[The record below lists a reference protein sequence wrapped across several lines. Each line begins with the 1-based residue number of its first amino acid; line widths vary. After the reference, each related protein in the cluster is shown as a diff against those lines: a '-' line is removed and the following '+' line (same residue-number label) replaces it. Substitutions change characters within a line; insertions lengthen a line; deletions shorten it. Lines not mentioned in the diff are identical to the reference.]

1 MGVQMVQN
9 INTISTSKIVA
20 KPSGFSSIM
29 RATDTFSFTL
39 NHPFPMIAVDGGP
52 VPSVISIYD
61 GNANIDLSDAK
72 LCVLNGTDTVTYV
85 VTNLPALESDKFYR
99 LLINDANIALTDRT
113 FQPKSSANTD
123 IKALNNG
130 IHISS
135 IDTISSSVYMVPLY
149 KVEHLLA
156 EIDSTDSSMQSYEV
170 VNSAGAQKALSNDI
184 TQGDK
189 LIVTA
194 ENGTR
199 REYALNISTLKA
211 NLSQYTFGQAQDI
224 VLEYSINLANPN
236 RQFLYGT
243 LIFTLPDGITAFPTD
258 CFDLIGRGFV
268 DLNNDAITAA
278 PNYNHSGRNWVTHKG
293 NNDDLRTKVE
303 ITNGGQTVV
312 IKNTD
317 FSNYNGVDLTLVLKN
332 KIIPPTGGSFTAT
345 FTGSG
350 YPTTTA
356 TASEDF
362 TETGTTKFNVSTAV
376 GDLVRKAEEVSY
388 STPTTV
394 VLESRASQDGTFVYA
409 SLDKG
414 LTWENT
420 GVTIYD
426 HKAVLTNLLPN
437 TTYYFKLMTD
447 GGSSNVVSYYTGLYD
462 VTQFGA
468 VADATI
474 TGILDNQNIYNGT
487 DNTAS
492 INTAIVTASRNG
504 GGVVYFK
511 GNSSFGTGTLHL
523 RSNVHIYL
531 DENSQL
537 VVLPNIDPT
546 ECSLNLPFALG
557 QDAGHSFWQDSL
569 MWGIRVENIKII
581 GNSAKIYGNMNLHIG
596 DTPTP
601 AGAGT
606 KTISLKL
613 AKNIVI
619 GGIDESHLLIFEQ
632 SGWFAILTT
641 GCDNIR
647 VQNILLPHSTAFR
660 QRDTFNFMANNNAS
674 AYNVTT
680 LKSSNDIA
688 KLGSDFSLGFVR
700 HVSNIHIE
708 KIVAGDIRGGNVFTL
723 GSETVGDMENIT
735 VTDLT
740 LTTNSNKTGVAI
752 WVNDGSNIRNVF
764 FSKLNLAN
772 TSGGIAL
779 GLSPRYEGQVNGI
792 SVRLPNEIRRPG
804 SISDVTVDGAVLSKN
819 AGGHGGFP
827 ILIQGYK
834 RCAGTGA
841 DTLDFGSV
849 GTIIEGAVYP
859 VQNITLKNV
868 QLTASYNASKFV
880 PLLSD
885 AFSVIAEAKNNGN
898 YRTSAYTNANIF
910 PAYGILMKYVDQVT
924 VSDSIITY
932 DETLRYDRFAI
943 VIDNGTNVKLNNLDI
958 LLGGLVGGA
967 VQVRGVSS
975 YEFSGIQSRTFTED
989 YLTKPPL
996 TMENVIGSTHF
1007 NSAIQENLLESFVY
1021 PIFLSASLI
1030 EAAVLP
1036 EAALDLAFT
1045 NKVLD
1050 VAGSDLAVIQ
1060 GALVQ
1065 SVLDGIIS
1073 LKQVK
1078 ALSVVDAADTAISP
1092 DAVVVTGYRLKVT
1105 APDGLITY
1113 IPLSVNK

>member
-1 MGVQMVQN
+1 MEQN
-9 INTISTSKIVA
+9 KNTISNTKIVA
-20 KPSGFSSIM
+20 KPSGFSSKM
-29 RATDTFSFTL
+29 RAADTFSFTL
-39 NHPFPMIAVDGGP
+39 NHPSPVIAVDGGR

-61 GNANIDLSDAK
+61 GTANINLYDAK
-72 LCVLNGTDTVTYV
+72 MSVLNGTDTVTCI
-85 VTNLPALESDKFYR
+85 VTNLPALDSDKSYR
-99 LLINDANIALTDRT
+99 LLINDANITVTDRA
-113 FQPKSSANTD
+113 FQPKDSANTD

-135 IDTISSSVYMVPLY
+135 IDTRSSSVYMVPLY

-156 EIDSTDSSMQSYEV
+156 EIDSTDSSMQTYEV

-194 ENGTR
+194 ENGTI
-199 REYALNISTLKA
+199 REYALHISTLKA
-211 NLSQYTFGQAQDI
+211 NLSHYTIGQTQDI

-243 LIFTLPDGITAFPTD
+243 LIFTLPDGITASPTD

-268 DLNNDAITAA
+268 DLNNDAVTAA
-278 PNYNHSGRNWVTHKG
+278 PNYNHSGRNWVTHVG
-293 NNDDLRTKVE
+293 NNDDLRTKVK

-312 IKNTD
+312 IENTD
-317 FSNYNGVDLTLVLKN
+317 YSNYNGVDLTLVLKN
-332 KIIPPTGGSFTAT
+332 KIIPSTGGSFTAT

-350 YPTTTA
+350 YPSTTA
-356 TASEDF
+356 TAAEDY

-376 GDLVRKAEEVSY
+376 SDLVRMAEEVSY
-388 STPTTV
+388 STPTIA
-394 VLESRASQDGTFVYA
+394 VLEALSSQAGTFVHA

-420 GVTIYD
+420 DVAIFA
-426 HKAVLTNLLPN
+426 HRAVLTNLLSD

-474 TGILDNQNIYNGT
+474 TGTLDNQNIYSGT

-492 INTAIVTASRNG
+492 INAAIVTASRNG
-504 GGVVYFK
+504 GGIVYFK

-523 RSNVHIYL
+523 RSNVHLYL

-546 ECSLNLPFALG
+546 ESNLNLPFVLG
-557 QDAGHSFWQDSL
+557 QDVGHCYWQDSL
-569 MWGIRVENIKII
+569 MWGVRVENIKII

-596 DTPTP
+596 DDPTP

-613 AKNIVI
+613 AKDIVI
-619 GGIDESHLLIFEQ
+619 GGIDESHLLIIEQ
-632 SGWFAILTT
+632 GGWFAILTT

-708 KIVAGDIRGGNVFTL
+708 KIVAGDIRGGNVFQL

-772 TSGGIAL
+772 TSGGIAFGVL
-779 GLSPRYEGQVNGI
+779 PRYEAQVNGI

-804 SISDVTVDGAVLSKN
+804 SLSNVTVDGAVLSRN

-841 DTLDFGSV
+841 DTWDFGSV
-849 GTIIEGAVYP
+849 GTMIEGTVYP
-859 VQNITLKNV
+859 VKNVTLKNV
-868 QLTASYNASKFV
+868 QLTASYNAAKFV
-880 PLLSD
+880 PQLSD

-898 YRTSAYTNANIF
+898 YRTSAYTNATIF

-924 VSDSIITY
+924 VSDSKITY
-932 DETLRYDRFAI
+932 DDTLRYDRYAI

-975 YEFSGIQSRTFTED
+975 YEFSGIQCRTFIKD

-996 TMENVIGSTHF
+996 TMESVTGSTHF
-1007 NSAIQENLLESFVY
+1007 DSAVQENLLESYVY
-1021 PIFLSASLI
+1021 PVFLPASLLGSV
-1030 EAAVLP
+1030 ALP
-1036 EAALDLAFT
+1036 DAALDLAYT

-1050 VAGSDLAVIQ
+1050 VAEKGGLAVIP

-1065 SVLDGIIS
+1065 AVLDGIIS
-1073 LKQVK
+1073 LKPVK
-1078 ALSVVDAADTAISP
+1078 ALSVVDASGTAISP
-1092 DAVVVTGYRLKVT
+1092 DAVVVTGYRLKVA
-1105 APDGLITY
+1105 APDGSITY
-1113 IPLSVNK
+1113 MELSCHLDS